1 MGWSLPVIPKKNSAQ
16 QWSPWLCLL
25 IVLLG
30 FVLSLIIAVLDSPEN
45 RFLSFSSGYWLP
57 MILQTT
63 IGCFTVVTFY
73 TFWWE
78 VQAFAVWRWNSWR
91 HNTNL
96 LWFRRAHKHHFVSF
110 HCIIPANS
118 QLLPKIAGV
127 SSEGIDEEPPLTL
140 LPDEPL
146 TPGIS
151 RFEQLCRLLF
161 VSIPQRLL
169 DKHSGNLTVILLT
182 SSSEKEAEQRAFRR
196 LWDSEKLSGL
206 PYTLVLPK
214 EFAFKD
220 WNQCVSTTC
229 GNILVLAMHY
239 RQPNESLPEFAS
251 ILLLKPS
258 SLVKQGEYNFIPKI
272 FHAMPLRGNA
282 MENELIEWHDMGQQ
296 PSDQRYLVWHSG
308 LNITAQQELGRVLN
322 TLPLP
327 LVDNIGA
334 GGVIDFDKEF
344 GVYKRL
350 AGWLMIASACE
361 MTRYGPATHLLL
373 CENENEGWAV
383 TIGKSCPVISPQLR
397 EFYLSPFPA
406 GTVMMALLFS
416 VSIFGLIANCS
427 PSIAFSWSGMMIF
440 SFLLVV
446 SFSFIAILTRNVIS
460 KLLYPRFVKAVRQPK
475 KERFE

>member
-127 SSEGIDEEPPLTL
+127 SSESIDEKPPLTL
-140 LPDEPL
+140 LPGEPL

-161 VSIPQRLL
+161 VR
-169 DKHSGNLTVILLT
+169 
-182 SSSEKEAEQRAFRR
+182 
-196 LWDSEKLSGL
+196 
-206 PYTLVLPK
+206 
-214 EFAFKD
+214 
-220 WNQCVSTTC
+220 
-229 GNILVLAMHY
+229 
-239 RQPNESLPEFAS
+239 
-251 ILLLKPS
+251 
-258 SLVKQGEYNFIPKI
+258 
-272 FHAMPLRGNA
+272 
-282 MENELIEWHDMGQQ
+282 
-296 PSDQRYLVWHSG
+296 
-308 LNITAQQELGRVLN
+308 
-322 TLPLP
+322 
-327 LVDNIGA
+327 
-334 GGVIDFDKEF
+334 
-344 GVYKRL
+344 
-350 AGWLMIASACE
+350 
-361 MTRYGPATHLLL
+361 
-373 CENENEGWAV
+373 
-383 TIGKSCPVISPQLR
+383 
-397 EFYLSPFPA
+397 
-406 GTVMMALLFS
+406 ALL
-416 VSIFGLIANCS
+416 N
-427 PSIAFSWSGMMIF
+427 
-440 SFLLVV
+440 
-446 SFSFIAILTRNVIS
+446 
-460 KLLYPRFVKAVRQPK
+460 K
-475 KERFE
+475 